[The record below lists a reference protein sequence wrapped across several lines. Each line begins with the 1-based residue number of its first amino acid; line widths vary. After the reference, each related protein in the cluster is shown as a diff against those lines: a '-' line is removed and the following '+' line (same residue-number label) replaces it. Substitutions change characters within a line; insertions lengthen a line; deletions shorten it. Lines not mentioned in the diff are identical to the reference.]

1 MKRIIIYLFIAV
13 GCRSNAE
20 AQEGVK
26 GVNSDPPVVA
36 AAEADRARQDPDTVY
51 FVAVEQLPEPTDGIF
66 GIQSRVVYPEI
77 ARRAGIEGTVYVEAY
92 IDETGTVRKTKIVKG
107 IGAGCDEAAQEAVA
121 KTKFA
126 PGLQQ
131 GKPVRTRLAIPIRFK
146 LTKSPS
152 EVPPDYAKLSEAVD
166 KPTVRVLAGPS
177 ELEKLIRYPTIAVR
191 AGIQG
196 TVHALMRVNSQGINS
211 LSIQEGIGAGCDE
224 QVLRA
229 MTELYALG
237 SMSTEKEKALSIARE
252 KGVAEI
258 RVVVQFLLPKKK

>member
-1 MKRIIIYLFIAV
+1 MKRIIICLSIVV
-13 GCRSNAE
+13 GCLLNSE
-20 AQEGVK
+20 AQEVMQGVQP
-26 GVNSDPPVVA
+26 SRQSVA
-36 AAEADRARQDPDTVY
+36 YRERVQQDPDTVY
-51 FVAVEQLPEPTDGIF
+51 FAAVEQLPEPIGGIVR
-66 GIQSRVVYPEI
+66 IQSLVVYPEI
-77 ARRAGIEGTVYVEAY
+77 ARRAGIQGTVYVEAY

-126 PGLQQ
+126 PGMQE
-131 GKPVRTRLAIPIRFK
+131 GKPVKTRIAIPIRFR
-146 LTKSPS
+146 LAESPS
-152 EVPPDYAKLSEAVD
+152 EAPTDHGKASETVD
-166 KPTVRVLAGPS
+166 KPTVRVLAGPN
-177 ELEKLIRYPTIAVR
+177 ELEKLIRYPAIAVR

-229 MTELYALG
+229 VAELYALG
-237 SMSTEKEKALSIARE
+237 STSPEKEKALSIARE
-252 KGVAEI
+252 KGVADI